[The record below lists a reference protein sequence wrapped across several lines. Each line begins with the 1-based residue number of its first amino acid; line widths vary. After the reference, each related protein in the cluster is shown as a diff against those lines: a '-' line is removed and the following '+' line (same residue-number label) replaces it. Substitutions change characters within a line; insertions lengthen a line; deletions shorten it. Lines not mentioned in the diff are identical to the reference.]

1 MKKILLV
8 DDEITSTR
16 LLRQGLERTGMFEV
30 REQNHSRQVLD
41 TVREFRPDLVVM
53 DVCMPG
59 MDGGD
64 VARALRAQP
73 EFRHLPIIF
82 LTSMVTE
89 EDADGQPLQSGGF
102 VFLPKPVNLTQL
114 LVEIDR
120 QLSAPAHA
128 PGR

>member
-16 LLRQGLERTGMFEV
+16 LLRQGLERTGLFEV
-30 REQNHSRQVLD
+30 REQNQSHRVIE
-41 TVREFRPDLVVM
+41 TAREFRPDLIVM

-64 VARALRAQP
+64 VAQALRAQP
-73 EFRHLPIIF
+73 DLRDVPIIF
-82 LTSMVTE
+82 LTSMVSE
-89 EDADGQPLQSGGF
+89 EDAPEQPVVSGGF
-102 VFLPKPVNLTQL
+102 VFLPKPVNLTRL

-120 QLSAPAHA
+120 QLVAQAGSKS
-128 PGR
+128 R